1 MYRHTGKLYNYNNK
15 MHEAH
20 EHYKSS
26 SIWSFSLDSGDTS
39 VLSFSV
45 GCSSRCDCLATDSPL
60 NVTEYRT
67 PRVILMWG
75 VRHDVKCVNHYR
87 HVTIPCD
94 PMISSG
100 SRGCK

>member
-45 GCSSRCDCLATDSPL
+45 GCSSRCDCLATDSSL
-60 NVTEYRT
+60 ECD
-67 PRVILMWG
+67 RVS
-75 VRHDVKCVNHYR
+75 D
-87 HVTIPCD
+87 
-94 PMISSG
+94 SSG
-100 SRGCK
+100 DSNVGSEA